1 MAAQTLITAA
11 EVVRDS
17 QAGSGFPT
25 SVVCKQIGLIEPD
38 FGEECLGEDLYDWLL
53 ENAQA
58 VPETVLEWVQDT
70 EYAEGDFVVRNGCL
84 FESLLNCNR
93 NDPLDD
99 PDETWQPFKRFGEN
113 DCANEFWEDYLRP
126 VLSLK
131 IYAASLNYATR
142 QTGANGVTVLT
153 GTSEFGGQG
162 FRSANKSEL
171 SDYKS
176 DLIADID
183 RATRKMMRWA
193 KKKVEAGLD
202 DCGGMPLNEMLNCN
216 GLCKPQ
222 TNSVRRW
229 ALRK

>member
-1 MAAQTLITAA
+1 MAQYLITAA
-11 EVVRDS
+11 EVIRDS
-17 QAGSGFPT
+17 QAGNGFPT
-25 SVVCKQIGLIEPD
+25 DVVCKQIGLIEPD

-53 ENAQA
+53 DNKEA

-70 EYAEGDFVVRNGCL
+70 EYADGDFVVRNGCL
-84 FESLLNCNR
+84 FESLLGCNR

-99 PDETWQPFKRFGEN
+99 PDNTWAAFQKFGTN

-126 VLSLK
+126 VLALK

-142 QTGANGVTVLT
+142 QTGANGVTVLA

-162 FRSANKSEL
+162 FRSANKAEL
-171 SDYKS
+171 SDYKT

-183 RATRKMMRWA
+183 RATRKMLRWA
-193 KKKVEAGLD
+193 KKKIDSGETCTV
-202 DCGGMPLNEMLNCN
+202 PLNEMLNCN
-216 GLCKPQ
+216 GMCQTQ

-229 ALRK
+229 GFKR